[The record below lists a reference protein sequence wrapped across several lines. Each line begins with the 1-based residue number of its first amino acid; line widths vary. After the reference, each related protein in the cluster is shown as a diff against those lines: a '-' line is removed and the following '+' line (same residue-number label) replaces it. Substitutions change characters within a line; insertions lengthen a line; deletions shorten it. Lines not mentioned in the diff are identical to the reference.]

1 MKEEL
6 LNWKEEI
13 KNLKNRLD
21 QLKSQI
27 QLEGE
32 NIQRFHDIISLIQ
45 SIINNQEEKLKEMQ
59 KSKRDKEIP
68 KANPNFSLSDFVN
81 ILKETNLSNTRE
93 NRNATIIADKSN
105 INYNKVNKN
114 ISEII
119 KQVSNEFDKQLILV
133 EEINIKK
140 NKEENKNKRNYK
152 K

>member
-93 NRNATIIADKSN
+93 NRNATIIADK
-105 INYNKVNKN
+105 I
-114 ISEII
+114 
-119 KQVSNEFDKQLILV
+119 
-133 EEINIKK
+133 
-140 NKEENKNKRNYK
+140 
-152 K
+152 